1 MELRQY
7 WEIVRRR
14 WWWPAGLVAV
24 VLVASLFL
32 RPSRAPQYQV
42 SMRFSVGVAPEPQR
56 PNTYNYDRYY
66 TYLTSEY
73 LVDDFSE
80 VVKSAAFAQA
90 VSERLAQGP
99 HPVQVPV
106 GAIQGSTRAGKLHR
120 ILWVNITWGDP
131 EELRAIAEAV
141 VQTLQQDNARY
152 FAQLGAEGAQVF
164 LLDPPSVGMV
174 GAGLREKIDVPLR
187 LALAL
192 AAGLALTFLAEYLD
206 PSVRDRAEVEAM
218 GIRVLGELPR
228 SRGRGLRRRPS
239 R

>member
-7 WEIVRRR
+7 GEIVRRR
-14 WWWPAGLVAV
+14 WWLPAALVAL
-24 VLVASLFL
+24 VLLASLLF
-32 RPSRAPQYQV
+32 RPARAPQYQV
-42 SMRFSVGVAPEPQR
+42 SMRFSMGIAPEPQR

-90 VSERLAQGP
+90 VSERLAQGA
-99 HPVQVPV
+99 HPIQVPV
-106 GAIQGSTRAGKLHR
+106 GAIQGSTRTGKLHR
-120 ILWVNITWGDP
+120 ILWVSITWGDP
-131 EELRAIAEAV
+131 EQLRAIAEAV
-141 VQTLQQDNARY
+141 VQTLQQDNARF

-164 LLDPPSVGMV
+164 LLDPPSVGVV
-174 GAGLREKIDVPLR
+174 GAGLREKLDLPLR

-192 AAGLALTFLAEYLD
+192 AAGLALAFLGEYLD
-206 PSVRDRAEVEAM
+206 TSVRDRAEVEAM

-228 SRGRGLRRRPS
+228 PRGRRLWGR
-239 R
+239 